1 MALEREIGM
10 SARKPIRIV
19 IVDDHPI
26 VREGLRTLLG
36 DEPGIEIVGEA
47 GDADVAEGVIEELNP
62 DVVLMDVALPGRSG
76 VDAAISLKAKG
87 HGAKI
92 VLLTSALG
100 DDLHLQAAIDAEV
113 MGYLLKD
120 VSKGELLWSIES
132 ASRGAPVF
140 HPAVQKQLLRRATG
154 EQQPH
159 EKLTPRE
166 LDILKEIARGK
177 SNKAIAYDLS
187 LTEGTVKG
195 YVSVVLSKLGVDDRT
210 QAALYA
216 VKHQLTD
223 SP

>member
-1 MALEREIGM
+1 MVAD
-10 SARKPIRIV
+10 KPIRIV

-36 DEPGIEIVGEA
+36 DEPSIEIVGEA
-47 GDADVAEGVIEELNP
+47 GDADVAEGVIEERNP

-76 VDAAISLKAKG
+76 VEAAASLKAKG
-87 HGAKI
+87 LAAKVI
-92 VLLTSALG
+92 LLTSAIG
-100 DDLHLQAAIDAEV
+100 DDLHLHEAIEAEV

-132 ASRGAPVF
+132 AHRGAPVF
-140 HPAVQKQLLRRATG
+140 HPIVQKQLLRRASG
-154 EQQPH
+154 ARLPH

-177 SNKAIAYDLS
+177 SNKAIAYDLN

-216 VKHQLTD
+216 VKHQLTER
-223 SP
+223 